1 VDLNQGSMLQ
11 VTAKVTLTPSEL
23 REYRRL
29 EAPGDEVKARGWL
42 FDRNAAK
49 DAIRLVWHEMTG
61 ERLFPSDIEVE
72 PMADGRF
79 TAHRRGAS
87 GQSFPPAAVDR
98 AGAATVA
105 VSAAGAD
112 VVGLALAVLGP
123 PGSDGE
129 AISPPDAEEER
140 LLAAFRGDPAEA
152 ALRLRCARRAVAR
165 AAGLLG
171 PEDLESVRVRG
182 IVGGAG
188 TVLVAVPGRGEA
200 GGPEPWRV
208 ETARDGNL
216 IVAWTLGDREAS

>member
-1 VDLNQGSMLQ
+1 MSRS
-11 VTAKVTLTPSEL
+11 AVTLSPTEL

-29 EAPGDEVKARGWL
+29 ETLGDEVKLRGWL

-72 PMADGRF
+72 TTADGRF

-87 GQSFPPAAVDR
+87 GQSFSSAAVDR

-105 VSAAGAD
+105 VSAAGAE
-112 VVGLALAVLGP
+112 VLGLALAVLGP
-123 PGSDGE
+123 SKPDGE
-129 AISPPDAEEER
+129 GFSPPDAEEAR

-152 ALRLRCARRAVAR
+152 SLRLLCARRAVAR
-165 AAGLLG
+165 AVGL
-171 PEDLESVRVRG
+171 PREDGLEAVRVRG
-182 IVGGAG
+182 IVGGSG
-188 TVLVAVPGRGEA
+188 TLLIAVLGRADA
-200 GGPEPWRV
+200 GGSALWRV

-216 IVAWTLGDREAS
+216 IVAWTRGEQEAP